1 MQLLDRNGL
10 REKGIKFTKQH
21 IDRLI
26 RQGKFPR
33 PIKIGANTNA
43 WISSEIDEYVAE
55 RVTQRDEAFAA

>member
-1 MQLLDRNGL
+1 MHLLDRDGL

-33 PIKIGANTNA
+33 PIKLGDNTNA
-43 WISSEIDEYVAE
+43 WLEPEIDQYITNRIA
-55 RVTQRDEAFAA
+55 QRDAAVA

>member
-33 PIKIGANTNA
+33 PIKVGLNTNA
-43 WISSEIDEYVAE
+43 WLEPEIDRYIAD
-55 RVTQRDEAFAA
+55 RIAQRDAVAA